1 MYRHLFFVVVV
12 SVLVL
17 VFSLVKILAIRH
29 DLDHLH
35 VSRLVVLFFLWCVV
49 VVTDIDGCKCT
60 SAATDR
66 IVMLKDS
73 GVCKSVPSRGGTNIS
88 QLLQNRAFFFFF
100 LFDLALRLFVLLVG
114 TSEYPNKVFVAYV
127 HRVVA

>member
-1 MYRHLFFVVVV
+1 M
-12 SVLVL
+12 
-17 VFSLVKILAIRH
+17 
-29 DLDHLH
+29 
-35 VSRLVVLFFLWCVV
+35 V

-88 QLLQNRAFFFFF
+88 QLLQDRAFCFFF

-114 TSEYPNKVFVAYV
+114 TSEYPTKVFVAYV
-127 HRVVA
+127 HRVVV

>member
-1 MYRHLFFVVVV
+1 M
-12 SVLVL
+12 VL

-35 VSRLVVLFFLWCVV
+35 VSRLIVFISFFFLWCVV

-88 QLLQNRAFFFFF
+88 QLLQDRAFFFFF
-100 LFDLALRLFVLLVG
+100 LFDLALRLFVLLIG
-114 TSEYPNKVFVAYV
+114 TSEYHNKVFVAYV
-127 HRVVA
+127 HRVVV

>member
-1 MYRHLFFVVVV
+1 M
-12 SVLVL
+12 VL

-35 VSRLVVLFFLWCVV
+35 VSRLIVFISFFFLWCVV

-88 QLLQNRAFFFFF
+88 QPMLKTKKKLLQNRAFFFFF